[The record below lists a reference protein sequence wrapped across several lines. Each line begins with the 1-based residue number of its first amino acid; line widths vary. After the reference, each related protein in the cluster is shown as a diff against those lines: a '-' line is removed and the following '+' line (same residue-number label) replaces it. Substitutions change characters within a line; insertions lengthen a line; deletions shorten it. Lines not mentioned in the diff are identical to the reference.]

1 MDIGVWGD
9 NFPPPPPPTPSFFF
23 FFFNTCVCIYIE
35 VLILIIWFNKITYKL
50 INALKEVSSPPSSIA
65 AVVYGSLSSSHDFCQ
80 VEFSHVHQLGNRPT
94 HLLAKH
100 ALSIDDFSV
109 WIEESLYF
117 LEQAFLNDVL
127 MLS

>member
-1 MDIGVWGD
+1 M
-9 NFPPPPPPTPSFFF
+9 
-23 FFFNTCVCIYIE
+23 CIYID
-35 VLILIIWFNKITYKL
+35 VLILTIWFNKITYKL

-65 AVVYGSLSSSHDFCQ
+65 AVVYGSLSSSHDFCE
-80 VEFSHVHQLGNRPT
+80 VEFSRVHQLGNRPA

-100 ALSIDDFSV
+100 ALSIDDFSA
-109 WIEESLYF
+109 WIEESPYF